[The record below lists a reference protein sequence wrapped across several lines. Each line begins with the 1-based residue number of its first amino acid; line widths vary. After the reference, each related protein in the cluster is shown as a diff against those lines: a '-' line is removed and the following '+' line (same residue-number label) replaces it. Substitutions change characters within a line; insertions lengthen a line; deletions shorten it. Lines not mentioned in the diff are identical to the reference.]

1 VSQGHAL
8 DGRKLGIY
16 EVRAQIGRGGMGE
29 VYLASDTRLR
39 RPVALKVLP
48 ERYAQDERFRERLPV

>member
-1 VSQGHAL
+1 MSDGHAL
-8 DGRKLGIY
+8 EGTSVGIY

-29 VYLASDTRLR
+29 VYLASDTRLG

-48 ERYAQDERFRERLPV
+48 PRFAGRALP